1 MTTTAVTTTAHINEA
16 VYIDPR
22 AGNDKFYRTF
32 TFGSAWVS
40 QYGRNGTLGTFTKI
54 VETAS
59 PEAAVKA
66 AAAKFAGKVKKGY
79 EPVRSGGVET
89 STVITA
95 DNLAVLDTLVESLH
109 KGDAV
114 GIVTEPV
121 TAVEMDTR
129 REDFTAAAV
138 EALTATSFLGEP
150 AVAEDTMPSLPVR
163 PMLASVQPAEIVAD
177 AMDSDDWYAQF
188 KYDGDRVVIEIDN
201 GEIRVL
207 NRQGQAKVRN
217 VGPSHLHPFSAL
229 HSGRWVFDGEVVG
242 RTLVLFDLIVAT
254 DGINTWARESM
265 AFPVRHHTLTILTE
279 VLGIPAVDKATEGS
293 PVVLAPVAV
302 TAQHK
307 ADMLESAVA
316 EQREG
321 IILRH
326 YCGTYES
333 GRRSTMLVK
342 HKLIKDVDVV
352 VTALHPVKDSAELAV
367 HDAEG
372 NLVQAGTASTIGKGA
387 VEVGQVWVVTF
398 LYVTN
403 PEHPRMVQ
411 PRLIR
416 QRHDKA
422 LTECLLDQFADAGTN
437 KAV

>member
-1 MTTTAVTTTAHINEA
+1 MPAVTITTHINEA
-16 VYIDPR
+16 VYVDPR

-32 TFGSAWVS
+32 SFGSAWVS

-54 VETAS
+54 VEAAS
-59 PEAAVKA
+59 PEAAAKA

-79 EPVRSGGVET
+79 EPVRSAAVET
-89 STVITA
+89 SAVITA
-95 DNLAVLDTLVESLH
+95 GNLTLLSELAEGLPL
-109 KGDAV
+109 GDFV

-121 TAVEMDTR
+121 AAAELSAPREDRTAV
-129 REDFTAAAV
+129 AV
-138 EALTATSFLGEP
+138 EALTAGAFRVSP
-150 AVAEDTMPSLPVR
+150 AIAGDTTPSLPVR
-163 PMLASVQPAEIVAD
+163 PMLASVQPAETVAD
-177 AMDSDDWYAQF
+177 AMDSGDWYAQF

-217 VGPSHLHPFSAL
+217 VGPSHLRPFSAL

-254 DGINTWARESM
+254 DGAHTWTREAST
-265 AFPVRHHTLTILTE
+265 FPGRHHALTILTE
-279 VLGIPAVDKATEGS
+279 VLGIPAVNEAAEGS
-293 PVVLAPVAV
+293 PVVLAPIAV

-307 ADMLESAVA
+307 AAMLDAAMA

-326 YCGTYES
+326 RDGTYES
-333 GRRSTMLVK
+333 GRRSTTLVK
-342 HKLIKDVDVV
+342 HKLIKDADVV
-352 VTALHPVKDSAELAV
+352 VTALHPVKDSVELAV
-367 HDAEG
+367 HDAAG
-372 NLVQAGTASTIGKGA
+372 NLVQVGTASTIGKGA
-387 VEVGQVWVVTF
+387 VEVGQVWVVAF
-398 LYVTN
+398 LYVTD

-422 LTECLLDQFADAGTN
+422 PAECLLDQFADAGTN
-437 KAV
+437 KTI

>member
-1 MTTTAVTTTAHINEA
+1 MSVPAVTTTAHVNEA

-32 TFGSAWVS
+32 TFGSVWVS
-40 QYGRNGTLGTFTKI
+40 QYGRNGTLGTFTKL
-54 VETAS
+54 VEAAS
-59 PEAAVKA
+59 PEAAAKA

-79 EPVRSGGVET
+79 EPVRSGAVET
-89 STVITA
+89 SAVITA
-95 DNLAVLDTLVESLH
+95 DNLTVLDTLAEGLQ

-121 TAVEMDTR
+121 AAVEMDAR
-129 REDFTAAAV
+129 RDDFTAAAV
-138 EALTATSFLGEP
+138 EALTAISSLGEP
-150 AVAEDTMPSLPVR
+150 AVAEDSIPLLPVR
-163 PMLASVQPAEIVAD
+163 PMLASVQPAATVAD

-188 KYDGDRVVIEIDN
+188 KYDGDRVVIEVDN

-217 VGPSHLHPFSAL
+217 VGPAHLNPFSAL

-254 DGINTWARESM
+254 NGVHTWTRETTT
-265 AFPVRHHTLTILTE
+265 FPDRHHALTILTE
-279 VLGIPAVDKATEGS
+279 LLGIPAVDKAPEGS
-293 PVVLAPVAV
+293 SVVLAPIAV
-302 TAQHK
+302 TAQTK
-307 ADMLESAVA
+307 VAMLESAVA

-326 YCGTYES
+326 RGGTYES

-372 NLVQAGTASTIGKGA
+372 NLVQVGTASTIGKGA

-422 LTECLLDQFADAGTN
+422 PAECLLGQFADAGTN
-437 KAV
+437 KTV